1 MTLGDYTVKW
11 LQMNSAIPSVIISP
25 WCLVLSD

>member
-11 LQMNSAIPSVIISP
+11 LQMHSVIPSVIISP